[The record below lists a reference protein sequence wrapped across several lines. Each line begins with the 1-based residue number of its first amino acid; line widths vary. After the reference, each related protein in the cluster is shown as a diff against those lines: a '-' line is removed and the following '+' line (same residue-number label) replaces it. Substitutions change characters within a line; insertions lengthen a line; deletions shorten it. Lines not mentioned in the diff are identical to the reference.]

1 MLKSRFV
8 LASCVIAALGVVT
21 AASVAR
27 ANAPHTTYLT
37 FSAPFALPGVALP
50 AGTYIFEVV
59 VPGSADVVR
68 VRSRDG
74 AQVYLTAF
82 TRRVIRPAGLRAD
95 RQVALHEV
103 PAGMT
108 PPIKAWFPIGESIG
122 HEFLYPANSR
132 QLGPRATK

>member
-8 LASCVIAALGVVT
+8 LVSSVVAALGLVT

-27 ANAPHTTYLT
+27 ANAPHTMYLT

-50 AGTYIFEVV
+50 AGTYIFEVMI
-59 VPGSADVVR
+59 PGSADVVR
-68 VRSRDG
+68 VTSRDG

-82 TRRVIRPAGLRAD
+82 TRRVDRPAGLRAGD
-95 RQVALHEV
+95 PLVFNEV

-108 PPIKAWFPIGESIG
+108 PPVKAWFPVGESIG
-122 HEFLYPANSR
+122 HEFLYPKGSR
-132 QLGPRATK
+132 QLGD

>member
-8 LASCVIAALGVVT
+8 LVSCVAAALGLAT

-27 ANAPHTTYLT
+27 ANAPHTMYLT

-59 VPGSADVVR
+59 APGSTDVVQ
-68 VRSRDG
+68 VRSRDR

-82 TRRVIRPAGLRAD
+82 TRRVNRPAGLRAD
-95 RQVALHEV
+95 RQVVFNEV
-103 PAGMT
+103 PSGTT
-108 PPIKAWFPIGESIG
+108 PPIKAWFPIGEDVG

-132 QLGPRATK
+132 QLGTGATN